1 MKSAAPG
8 TPLGLLFARLSD
20 WSSIVDFDL
29 AMHDYFSGNR
39 SQAEIA
45 DFRAKRG
52 PLKVLRDEVS
62 PVLRHLRF
70 VKAKGEIKF
79 ALNDTVPDC
88 WVRERP
94 NEKPQGLE
102 VTVAQSREQHYLGR
116 ELNEKRMSR
125 GFLGLPDSASSKVF
139 SDRLA
144 KPRVMYTT
152 GAVLE
157 VIGNGIKS
165 CLRRKADP
173 KYAGFDL
180 LIEAPLRSLPNE
192 RWNQIEGDL
201 RSAASEMPFREIHVI
216 GNQDTEPFGF
226 RIK

>member
-1 MKSAAPG
+1 MKSPVPCTA
-8 TPLGLLFARLSD
+8 LGLLFSRLAD
-20 WSSIVDFDL
+20 WNSIVDFEQ
-29 AMHDYFSGNR
+29 AMQDYFSGER

-52 PLKVLRDEVS
+52 ALKVLRDEVS
-62 PVLRHLRF
+62 PVLHHLRF
-70 VKAKGEIKF
+70 VKAKGEVKF
-79 ALNDTVPDC
+79 ALNNTVPDC
-88 WVRERP
+88 WLREDP
-94 NEKPQGLE
+94 TGKPQGLE

-125 GFLGLPDSASSKVF
+125 GFLGLPDSASSKAF

-144 KPRVMYTT
+144 RPRVMYST
-152 GAVLE
+152 GSALE

-165 CLRRKADP
+165 CLKKKADA

-180 LIEAPLRSLPNE
+180 LVEAPLRSLPNE
-192 RWNQIEGDL
+192 RWNQIEDDL